1 MAGQSHN
8 PGRSDLFV
16 GRSQPRSSFFHP
28 RPAPENQG
36 FHLDRFGLGFGNEAP
51 KPRFL
56 SKRVQRTIAA
66 FLGLVFVLV
75 GISLP
80 WLGLER
86 YAGETR
92 FVMVSSVLLGWL
104 DFSFLAVRPD
114 LLKINWI
121 VLCALSLLIF
131 LGALWLR

>member
-1 MAGQSHN
+1 M
-8 PGRSDLFV
+8 P
-16 GRSQPRSSFFHP
+16 QPM
-28 RPAPENQG
+28 
-36 FHLDRFGLGFGNEAP
+36 
-51 KPRFL
+51 

-80 WLGLER
+80 WFGLER
-86 YAGETR
+86 YAGDTR
-92 FVMVSSVLLGWL
+92 FVLVSMGLLGMAGFFYFW
-104 DFSFLAVRPD
+104 AVRPD
-114 LLKINWI
+114 LLKTYWI